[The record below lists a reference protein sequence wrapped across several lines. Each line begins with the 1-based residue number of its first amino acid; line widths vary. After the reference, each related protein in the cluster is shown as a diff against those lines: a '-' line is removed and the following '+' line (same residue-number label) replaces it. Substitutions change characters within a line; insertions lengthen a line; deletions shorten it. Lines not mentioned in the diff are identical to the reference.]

1 MYGDRLPANGAGACS
16 IADPAD
22 AVPVVVGRC
31 SGPGCRQVIY
41 SDDEYALCDTLT
53 GEFYCCSACHTA
65 AALKR
70 GEVTRVSDMGVE

>member
-22 AVPVVVGRC
+22 AIPVILGRC
-31 SGPGCRQVIY
+31 SVCRQVIY
-41 SDDEYALCDTLT
+41 SDDEEALCDTLT

-70 GEVTRVSDMGVE
+70 GEVTRVSGMEVE